1 MATKIDTI
9 RLGTSDYEIDLKST
23 ATPSIASLSTSGTV
37 TVGDTL
43 TVKGTSNLSNV
54 ICNGN
59 ITLPHITGADPDGT
73 IKTRYIKN
81 INFAGGGGITTE
93 FPLTI
98 SSNNNLDLKST
109 ATMTLSSQRDLSI
122 GGNSVSISTAE
133 DAITLS
139 SNYIMNLYAS
149 DGISL
154 EGETIALKT
163 TSDILLNPDNM
174 DYIRFKK
181 GKSGAELS
189 IQPNYLLKMSAPEY
203 NYEVYFQILGPI
215 KKFIDRGLSFTTS
228 ITGTPGE
235 ILPAA
240 IGFGAPMH
248 LVPIC
253 VYSSQDDAY
262 YSGIFSFTEDYSGNM
277 SITFRFPSSS
287 SDILN
292 MDLTRNNISMKLI
305 QLS

>member
-133 DAITLS
+133 DAITIS
-139 SNYIMNLYAS
+139 SNYVMTLYAS
-149 DGISL
+149 DGIFL
-154 EGETIALKT
+154 DGETISLEP
-163 TSDILLNPDNM
+163 TSDILLNPSV
-174 DYIRFKK
+174 DYIRFKN
-181 GKSGAELS
+181 GRSGTELS
-189 IQPNYLLKMSAPEY
+189 IQPNYLLKMSAPEH

-215 KKFIDRGLSFTTS
+215 KKFIKQGFSFTKD
-228 ITGTPGE
+228 ITGDPST

-253 VYSSQDDAY
+253 VYSTQDDAY
-262 YSGIFSFTEDYSGNM
+262 YSGIFNFTEDYSGNM

-292 MDLTRNNISMKLI
+292 MDLTRNNISMRLI

>member
-9 RLGTSDYEIDLKST
+9 KLGNSEYEIDLKST
-23 ATPSIASLSTSGTV
+23 ATPSIASLSTSGAV
-37 TVGDTL
+37 TVGGNL

-54 ICNGN
+54 NCNGN

-81 INFAGGGGITTE
+81 INFGSGGSTVE

-122 GGNSVSISTAE
+122 NSGRVNISTTG

-139 SNYIMNLYAS
+139 SNYVMTLYAS

-154 EGETIALKT
+154 SGEAISLEP
-163 TSDILLNPDNM
+163 TSDILLNPSM
-174 DYIRFKK
+174 DYIRFKN
-181 GKSGAELS
+181 GGSGAELS

-203 NYEVYFQILGPI
+203 TYEVYFQILGPI
-215 KKFIDRGLSFTTS
+215 KKFITQGFSFTKD
-228 ITGTPGE
+228 ITGDPST

-262 YSGIFSFTEDYSGNM
+262 YSGIFNFSEDYSGNM
-277 SITFRFPSSS
+277 SITFRFPGST

>member
-9 RLGTSDYEIDLKST
+9 KLGTSEYEIDLKST
-23 ATPSIASLSTSGTV
+23 ATPSIASLSTSGAV
-37 TVGDTL
+37 TVGGNL

-54 ICNGN
+54 NCNGN

-81 INFAGGGGITTE
+81 INFAGGGITTE

-109 ATMTLSSQRDLSI
+109 ATMTLSSQGALSI
-122 GGNSVSISTAE
+122 SGNRVYISTAG
-133 DAITLS
+133 DDITLS
-139 SNYIMNLYAS
+139 SNYVMNLYAS
-149 DGISL
+149 DGIFLDS
-154 EGETIALKT
+154 ETISLKT
-163 TSDILLNPDNM
+163 TDSILLNPDNI

-181 GKSGAELS
+181 GKSGTELS

-215 KKFIDRGLSFTTS
+215 KKFIAKGLSFTKN
-228 ITGTPGE
+228 ITGAPSE

-253 VYSSQDDAY
+253 VYSVQDDAY
-262 YSGIFSFTEDYSGNM
+262 YSGIFNFSESYSGNM
-277 SITFRFPSSS
+277 SITFRFPGSN

-292 MDLTRNNISMKLI
+292 MDLTRINIVMKLI